1 MLGFLVAAVAGFFT
15 PQLEG
20 PVAGPIVK
28 FLEGYFAI
36 EPHEK
41 RLIAFMV
48 VLVAAAVA
56 AALLDSGTTFG
67 VIAGAILG
75 YFGERIY
82 RLLKRIIDARSDAD

>member
-20 PVAGPIVK
+20 PVAGPVAK
-28 FLEGYFAI
+28 FLEGYFTI

-41 RLIAFMV
+41 SLIAFMAA
-48 VLVAAAVA
+48 LIAAAVA
-56 AALLDSGTTFG
+56 ASLLDSGTAIG

-75 YFGERIY
+75 YFGARIY
-82 RLLKRIIDARSDAD
+82 KLIKRAIDARSNAD